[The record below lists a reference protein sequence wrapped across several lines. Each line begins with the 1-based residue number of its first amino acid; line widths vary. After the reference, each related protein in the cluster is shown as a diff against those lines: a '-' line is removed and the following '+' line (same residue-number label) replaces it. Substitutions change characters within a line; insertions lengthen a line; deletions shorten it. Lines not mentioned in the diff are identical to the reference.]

1 MFESVFEIIA
11 GVGFVSVLLWFI
23 VGAKDSVNLNNFS
36 EKDLKD
42 KDDDKV

>member
-23 VGAKDSVNLNNFS
+23 LGVRNSVNLNNYS
-36 EKDLKD
+36 EKELKD
-42 KDDDKV
+42 KDSDAS